1 MEILLNFIIRNVWK
15 RGENYEALKVL
26 NRDKT
31 SQSDGLIPLEPYPN
45 WLEGILQVLL
55 FFFGICLVFS
65 VFIEYGEKGLSQLFF
80 WFLGG
85 FGSICFVI
93 LVMLFNTDSRYVL
106 DMKAKQV
113 NYVFTFFTW
122 RWVTPVTVFSN
133 VLSIQ
138 LDAERVDN
146 KALGDWQYRL
156 TLVKKT
162 SERVFLT
169 RPVFNS
175 WVLRDIGEMIAQAIQ
190 CPYRDGKQNENPLFM
205 GMFFQ

>member
-1 MEILLNFIIRNVWK
+1 MKTALLPR
-15 RGENYEALKVL
+15 A
-26 NRDKT
+26 
-31 SQSDGLIPLEPYPN
+31 
-45 WLEGILQVLL
+45 
-55 FFFGICLVFS
+55 
-65 VFIEYGEKGLSQLFF
+65 
-80 WFLGG
+80 
-85 FGSICFVI
+85 VI
-93 LVMLFNTDSRYVL
+93 LVMLFNIDSRYVL

-138 LDAERVDN
+138 LDADRVDN

-156 TLVKKT
+156 TLVKKS

-175 WVLRDIGEMIAQAIQ
+175 LVLRDIGEMIAQAIQ
-190 CPYRDGKQNENPLFM
+190 CPFRDGKQNENPLFM